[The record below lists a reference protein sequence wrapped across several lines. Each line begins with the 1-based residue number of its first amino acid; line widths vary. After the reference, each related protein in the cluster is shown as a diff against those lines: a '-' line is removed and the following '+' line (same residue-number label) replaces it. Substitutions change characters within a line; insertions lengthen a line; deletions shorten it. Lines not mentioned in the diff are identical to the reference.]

1 MLDRSWLQHD
11 YWRCHRGH
19 TKRGTCAMIKLKSHS
34 GFEHTI
40 RFALRVL
47 SLVVLTALL
56 AASLHAQENISEPR
70 EPQTQADETFAAP
83 VVVDGETLFFV
94 RGFSALPANERA
106 ARIEQ
111 RVLEIAELPEL
122 VQLEYEIREDDRGL
136 AIVANGRLLTVTTN
150 ADAEWEQISL
160 VLLAELHA
168 EAIKRSVAGFRF
180 GRSDEALVES
190 ALVAVA
196 WTVGF
201 ALLTFLF
208 LKGRTRLIQW
218 IQRFTIKRF
227 TRFEE
232 ATNAV
237 VKGQA
242 VAQLVGFG
250 ANMGL
255 WIGYLFVFY
264 YYLTFVLLSFVQT
277 RPFAQLLLT
286 YVSQPL
292 MDVIFGVFSYL
303 PNLITLVIIL
313 MVTRYLIK
321 GLRLFMENMEAGTIE
336 WKNFEQ
342 SWIKPTFNILRVLI
356 IAIAIVFAYP
366 HIPGSDSRAFQGLT
380 ILAGLMVSMGSNT
393 VVSNMM
399 AGLFVIYRRST
410 NIGDRIKV
418 GDHVGDV
425 VEIKMMETLIK
436 SVKNEMVSIP
446 NAQLLNS
453 EVVNYTRKIDGRG
466 LLVHTTVGIGYEE
479 PQDKVEAMLI
489 EAAKRTRDLKKT
501 PSPFVLWA
509 QLADYAINYQINA
522 FTTRGSSMPRILSDL
537 HRNIVDVFHE
547 NGVQI
552 MTPSYEADP
561 QAPKIPTEVW
571 TGKLAAQKSP

>member
-1 MLDRSWLQHD
+1 
-11 YWRCHRGH
+11 
-19 TKRGTCAMIKLKSHS
+19 MIMATVCS
-34 GFEHTI
+34 
-40 RFALRVL
+40 ALEKFLRTALIAL
-47 SLVVLTALL
+47 SLVLFTLL
-56 AASLHAQENISEPR
+56 STVVQAQESAPEAA
-70 EPQTQADETFAAP
+70 ETQTQADDAFAAP
-83 VVVDGETLFFV
+83 VVIDGETLFLV
-94 RGFSALPANERA
+94 RGFSALPAPERA

-111 RVLEIAELPEL
+111 RILEIAELPEFVEL
-122 VQLEYEIREDDRGL
+122 DYEIREDGLGL
-136 AIVANGRLLTVTTN
+136 AILANGRLLTVATQ
-150 ADAEWEQISL
+150 ADADFEQISL
-160 VLLAELHA
+160 IVLAELHA
-168 EAIKRSVAGFRF
+168 EAIKKSIANYRS
-180 GRSDEALVES
+180 GRSDEALVDS
-190 ALVAVA
+190 ALVAVG

-208 LKGRTRLIQW
+208 LKGRSKLIRW
-218 IQRFTIKRF
+218 IQQVTIKRF
-227 TRFEE
+227 TQFEE

-237 VKGQA
+237 VKGKA
-242 VAQLVGFG
+242 VAQLIGFG
-250 ANMGL
+250 TNMVL
-255 WIGYLFVFY
+255 WIGYIFILY

-292 MDVIFGVFSYL
+292 MDVIFGFFSYL
-303 PNLITLVIIL
+303 PNLITLVIIFL
-313 MVTRYLIK
+313 VTRYLIK
-321 GLRLFMENMEAGTIE
+321 GLRLFMDNIEAGTIE
-336 WKNFEQ
+336 WKDFEQ
-342 SWIKPTFNILRVLI
+342 SWIKPTFNIARVII

-380 ILAGLMVSMGSNT
+380 LLAGLMVSLGSNT

-418 GDHVGDV
+418 GEQVGDV

-453 EVVNYTRKIDGRG
+453 EVVNYSRKIDGRG

-489 EAAKRTRDLKKT
+489 EAANRTRDLKKT
-501 PSPFVLWA
+501 PVPFVLWA

-537 HRNIVDVFHE
+537 HRNIVDVFNE

-561 QAPKIPTEVW
+561 DMPKIPE
-571 TGKLAAQKSP
+571 GKWDGELAVKKAT

>member
-1 MLDRSWLQHD
+1 
-11 YWRCHRGH
+11 
-19 TKRGTCAMIKLKSHS
+19 MIMATVFS
-34 GFEHTI
+34 
-40 RFALRVL
+40 ALAKFLRTALIAL
-47 SLVVLTALL
+47 SLALFSPLSTVVQ
-56 AASLHAQENISEPR
+56 AQESAPEAA
-70 EPQTQADETFAAP
+70 ETQTQADDAFAAP
-83 VVVDGETLFFV
+83 VVIDGETLFVV
-94 RGFSALPANERA
+94 RGFSALPAPERA

-111 RVLEIAELPEL
+111 RILEIAELPEFVEL
-122 VQLEYEIREDDRGL
+122 DYEIREDGLGL
-136 AIVANGRLLTVTTN
+136 AILANGRLLTVATQ
-150 ADAEWEQISL
+150 ADADFEQISL
-160 VLLAELHA
+160 IVLAELHA
-168 EAIKRSVAGFRF
+168 EAIKKSIANYRS
-180 GRSDEALVES
+180 GRSDEALVDS
-190 ALVAVA
+190 AMVAVG

-208 LKGRTRLIQW
+208 LKGRSKLIRW
-218 IQRFTIKRF
+218 IQQVAIKRF
-227 TRFEE
+227 MQFEE

-237 VKGQA
+237 VKGKA
-242 VAQLVGFG
+242 VAQLIGFG
-250 ANMGL
+250 TNMVL
-255 WIGYLFVFY
+255 WIGYLFILY

-292 MDVIFGVFSYL
+292 MDVIFGFFSYL
-303 PNLITLVIIL
+303 PNLITLIIIFL
-313 MVTRYLIK
+313 VTRYLIK
-321 GLRLFMENMEAGTIE
+321 GLRLFMDNIEAGTIE
-336 WKNFEQ
+336 WKDFEQ
-342 SWIKPTFNILRVLI
+342 SWIKPTFNISRVI
-356 IAIAIVFAYP
+356 TIAIAIVFAYP

-380 ILAGLMVSMGSNT
+380 ILAGLMVSFGSNT

-418 GDHVGDV
+418 GDQVGDV

-453 EVVNYTRKIDGRG
+453 EVINYSRKIDGRG

-489 EAAKRTRDLKKT
+489 EAANRTRDLKKS
-501 PSPFVLWA
+501 PAPFVLWA

-522 FTTRGSSMPRILSDL
+522 FTTRGSSLPRILSDL
-537 HRNIVDVFHE
+537 HRNIVDVFNE

-561 QAPKIPTEVW
+561 DQPKVPVEVW
-571 TGKLAAQKSP
+571 NGKLAARKSP

>member
-1 MLDRSWLQHD
+1 
-11 YWRCHRGH
+11 
-19 TKRGTCAMIKLKSHS
+19 MIKLKSCY
-34 GFEHTI
+34 GFEHAI
-40 RFALRVL
+40 R
-47 SLVVLTALL
+47 TALIVFPL
-56 AASLHAQENISEPR
+56 AVFITLFAASLHAQESISETG
-70 EPQTQADETFAAP
+70 ETQTQADETFAAP
-83 VVVDGETLFFV
+83 VVVDGDTLFFV

-106 ARIEQ
+106 AKIEQ
-111 RVLEIAELPEL
+111 RVLEIAELPES
-122 VQLEYEIREDDRGL
+122 VELEYDIREDTLGL
-136 AIVANGRLLTVTTN
+136 AILANGHLLTITTQ
-150 ADAEWEQISL
+150 ADAELEQISV

-168 EAIKRSVAGFRF
+168 EAIKQSVASYRS
-180 GRSDEALVES
+180 GRSDEALVNSTLMAIAWS
-190 ALVAVA
+190 A
-196 WTVGF
+196 GF
-201 ALLTFLF
+201 AFLSLLF
-208 LKGRTRLIQW
+208 LKWRMRLIGWMQ
-218 IQRFTIKRF
+218 QFTINRF
-227 TRFEE
+227 IKFEE
-232 ATNAV
+232 ATNAL

-242 VAQLVGFG
+242 VAQLIGFG
-250 ANMGL
+250 ANMVM
-255 WIGYLFVFY
+255 WIGYLFILY
-264 YYLTFVLLSFVQT
+264 YYLTLVLLSFVQT

-292 MDVIFGVFSYL
+292 MDVIFGIFSYL
-303 PNLITLVIIL
+303 PNLITLVIIFL
-313 MVTRYLIK
+313 VTRYLIK
-321 GLRLFMENMEAGTIE
+321 GLRLFMDNIEAGTIE
-336 WKNFEQ
+336 WKDFEQ
-342 SWIKPTFNILRVLI
+342 SWIRPTFNISRVMI

-399 AGLFVIYRRST
+399 AGLFIIYRRST

-418 GDHVGDV
+418 GDQVGDV

-453 EVVNYTRKIDGRG
+453 EVVNYSRKIDGRG

-489 EAAKRTRDLKKT
+489 EAANRTRDLKKS
-501 PSPFVLWA
+501 PVPFVLWA

-522 FTTRGSSMPRILSDL
+522 FTTRGSSLPRILSDL
-537 HRNIVDVFHE
+537 HRNIVDVFNE

-561 QAPKIPTEVW
+561 EAPKIPTEVW
-571 TGKLAAQKSP
+571 TGKLAVRKSP